1 MENKEMNKKEL
12 NLEEMDR
19 VSGGTGAGLIDS
31 SRCKVLCFQCWT
43 EYTQYGWDEILNL
56 CPACREKQQAA
67 SQLGVRL

>member
-1 MENKEMNKKEL
+1 MDKKEL

-19 VSGGTGAGLIDS
+19 VSGGTGPGLIDH
-31 SRCKVLCFQCWT
+31 SR
-43 EYTQYGWDEILNL
+43 TQVRCHNCRELFTRHGWEDIDDF

>member
-19 VSGGTGAGLIDS
+19 VSGGFIDS
-31 SRCKVLCFQCWT
+31 SQCRALCFQCWT

-67 SQLGVRL
+67 SQLGVHA